1 MRISISVK
9 PNSGKSEIEELGD
22 GSLVVRL
29 KSAPVDG
36 RANEELVRLLS
47 KHFHVPQ
54 KSIIIKQGSSGKKKL
69 IEILGIDS

>member
-1 MRISISVK
+1 MKITINVK
-9 PNSGKSEIEELGD
+9 PNSGKSEIEEID
-22 GSLVVRL
+22 NGSLVVRL

-36 RANEELVRLLS
+36 KANDELIRLLS

-54 KSIIIKQGSSGKKKL
+54 KLIVIKQGSSSKKKL